1 MPSVRTDPDRC
12 LLLPA
17 ADPGARGGPILIE
30 IPLNGFRL
38 RLGERGRLPTQLTRA
53 PVAQDKGPL
62 GAACGGARRSEP
74 G

>member
-38 RLGERGRLPTQLTRA
+38 RLPTQLTRA